1 MQTTTTVHLTQDMR
15 DRLRMSLN
23 SKVEHDREILFKLW
37 ASELPAERKVFRS
50 ADEADRARVQK
61 RKDFMKSIH
70 HGG

>member
-50 ADEADRARVQK
+50 ADEADRARAQK
-61 RKDFMKSIH
+61 RADFMKSINL
-70 HGG
+70 G

>member
-50 ADEADRARVQK
+50 ADEADRARIQK
-61 RKDFMKSIH
+61 RADFMKSINL
-70 HGG
+70 G

>member
-23 SKVEHDREILFKLW
+23 SKVDHDREILFKLW

-50 ADEADRARVQK
+50 ADEADRARIQK
-61 RKDFMKSIH
+61 RADFMKSINL
-70 HGG
+70 G

>member
-50 ADEADRARVQK
+50 ADEADRARIQK
-61 RKDFMKSIH
+61 RTDFMKSINL
-70 HGG
+70 G